1 LFDGIVAVYSAAPL
15 VAPTPI
21 DNARAGQVI
30 QEQGWGDIT
39 KLKGAYWVLG
49 TQSFLLDQ
57 NHSEVKTPKQGTEDV
72 LFPSV
77 FDNTNIVIR

>member
-1 LFDGIVAVYSAAPL
+1 M
-15 VAPTPI
+15 
-21 DNARAGQVI
+21 
-30 QEQGWGDIT
+30 GDIT